1 MPSNTN
7 PLFQDSPQSDDDTKQ
22 PVGYVLPNKA
32 GRVEPLHALEPAPNP
47 LASGVNAAANLIK
60 QKLARLYD
68 EAEPNAQ
75 TEALE
80 AAAAPLLSPHQQF
93 MYELSTSGKGLA
105 EIQTEWHNYYASLP
119 DDQKHQVWQEF
130 YDANDN
136 GNFYTPPQ
144 SKPIT
149 HQPHAATTGNGA
161 VVSSHAIPAPVT
173 KDTRKP
179 KDIRHTVRHRV
190 QKRAV
195 ALGVKHKQNVHS
207 LLFGLS
213 TGFIVL
219 LIFMFGF
226 FNEMIIAPFI
236 QPGRA
241 SATPIIIDNASIAAS
256 GKTEVII
263 PKINVEIPVVYGLTT
278 NAESVIENNLED
290 GVVHYPSTEVPGEQG
305 NVAIFGHSS
314 NNIFNKGKYKF
325 AFVLLHELRA
335 GDTFYLTY
343 DKQVFAYKVIIRK
356 IVDPSQVEVLN
367 DVPGQSAT
375 ATLITCDPP
384 GTSLHRLVV
393 VGEQISPDPVTNAA
407 SGNNPSPSTDT
418 SATRLAGNGP
428 TLWSRFWNWLF

>member
-1 MPSNTN
+1 MPSNIN
-7 PLFQDSPQSDDDTKQ
+7 PLFQDNPQSDDTPNQ
-22 PVGYVLPNKA
+22 PAGYVLPSKA
-32 GRVEPLHALEPAPNP
+32 GRVEPLHDLKPASNP
-47 LASGVNAAANLIK
+47 IASGTNAAVNLIK
-60 QKLARLYD
+60 EKLARLYD
-68 EAEPNAQ
+68 ESEPNAQ
-75 TEALE
+75 VEANE
-80 AAAAPLLSPHQQF
+80 AAATPVRSPHQQF
-93 MYELSTSGKGLA
+93 MYELSTSGKSLA
-105 EIQTEWHNYYASLP
+105 EIQTEWHNYYTSLP

-130 YDANDN
+130 YDANDS

-149 HQPHAATTGNGA
+149 PKPKTTTSSNGA
-161 VVSSHAIPAPVT
+161 VVSTHAVATPAKQDP
-173 KDTRKP
+173 RKP
-179 KDIRHTVRHRV
+179 KDIRRTIRHHV
-190 QKRAV
+190 QKRTA
-195 ALGVKHKQNVHS
+195 ALSTAQKQNLHS
-207 LLFGLS
+207 LMFGLS
-213 TGFIVL
+213 TGFVVL

-241 SATPIIIDNASIAAS
+241 NATPIIIDNASIASS
-256 GKTEVII
+256 GKAEVII

-290 GVVHYPSTEVPGEQG
+290 GVVHYPSTEVPGQQG

-343 DKQVFAYKVIIRK
+343 NKQVFAYKVILRK
-356 IVDPSQVEVLN
+356 VVDPSEVGVLDN
-367 DVPGQSAT
+367 VPGQTAT

-393 VGEQISPDPVTNAA
+393 VGEQISPDPVENSA
-407 SGNNPSPSTDT
+407 GNDSPLPSTDAT
-418 SATRLAGNGP
+418 ATRLAGNGP